1 MKFIFN
7 PAKAGAVDNYFLC
20 SVVLGVFFLVLLVS
34 CVCMACVFVGV
45 LIIIKNCSKISWLC
59 SDKLILLS

>member
-7 PAKAGAVDNYFLC
+7 AAKAGAVDNYFLC
-20 SVVLGVFFLVLLVS
+20 SVVLGFFFGVACNSVCIWLV
-34 CVCMACVFVGV
+34 CFVGV
-45 LIIIKNCSKISWLC
+45 LIIVKNCSKISWLH